1 MPAKPSA
8 SPDAG
13 IATLYRDH
21 HAWLHGWLR
30 LKLGDAH
37 RAADLAQDT
46 FVRLLSANPSGTLHP
61 SGTPNPSDAQS
72 PSDTPHAPNASHPPD
87 TALREPRAYL
97 RTIANRLL
105 VDHWRRLDIER
116 SYLAVLQTYPQQHW
130 PSEESR
136 LLILESLE
144 QVAQMLGR
152 LKPEVRDVF
161 LLAQMDGYTC
171 PQIARQ
177 VGKSVATVER
187 YLAQALGHCYR
198 LVYES

>member
-1 MPAKPSA
+1 MPVKPSA
-8 SPDAG
+8 RPDAG

-46 FVRLLSANPSGTLHP
+46 FVRLLSANPS
-61 SGTPNPSDAQS
+61 DAQG
-72 PSDTPHAPNASHPPD
+72 APRPTPD

-105 VDHWRRLDIER
+105 VDHWRRLEIER

-177 VGKSVATVER
+177 VGRSVATVER

-198 LVYES
+198 LVYGS

>member
-1 MPAKPSA
+1 MPAKSSA

-46 FVRLLSANPSGTLHP
+46 FVRLLSANTSDIPDIPDIPGRQSLSGTKHL
-61 SGTPNPSDAQS
+61 S
-72 PSDTPHAPNASHPPD
+72 HASRASATD
-87 TALREPRAYL
+87 LREPRAYL

-105 VDHWRRLDIER
+105 VDHWRRLEIER

>member
-1 MPAKPSA
+1 MGTIPINKARPMSAKPSA

-13 IATLYRDH
+13 ISTIYRDH
-21 HAWLHGWLR
+21 HSWLHGWLR

-46 FVRLLSANPSGTLHP
+46 FVRLLSANSSTQ
-61 SGTPNPSDAQS
+61 TE
-72 PSDTPHAPNASHPPD
+72 
-87 TALREPRAYL
+87 TAVREPRAYL

-105 VDHWRRLDIER
+105 VDHWRRQEIER
-116 SYLAVLQTYPQQHW
+116 NYLAVLQTYPQQHW

-136 LLILESLE
+136 LVILESLE
-144 QVAQMLGR
+144 QIAQMLGR
-152 LKPEVRDVF
+152 LRPGVREVF
-161 LLAQMDGYTC
+161 LLAQMEGHTC

-187 YLAQALGHCYR
+187 YLAQALQHCYR
-198 LVYES
+198 LVYEC

>member
-1 MPAKPSA
+1 MPATPSA

-21 HAWLHGWLR
+21 HSWLHGWLR

-46 FVRLLSANPSGTLHP
+46 FVRLLSANST
-61 SGTPNPSDAQS
+61 S
-72 PSDTPHAPNASHPPD
+72 PSD

-105 VDHWRRLDIER
+105 VDHWRRLEIER
-116 SYLAVLQTYPQQHW
+116 SYLAVLQTYPQSHW

-152 LKPEVRDVF
+152 LKPEVREVF
-161 LLAQMDGYTC
+161 LLAQMEGYTC

-177 VGKSVATVER
+177 VGRSVATVER
-187 YLAQALGHCYR
+187 YLAQALQHCYR
-198 LVYES
+198 LVYGV